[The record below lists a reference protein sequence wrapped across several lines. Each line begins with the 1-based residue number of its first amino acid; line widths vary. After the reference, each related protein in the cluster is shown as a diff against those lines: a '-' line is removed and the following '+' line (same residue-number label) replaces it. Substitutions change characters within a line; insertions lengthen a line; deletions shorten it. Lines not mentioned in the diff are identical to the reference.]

1 MFNLMAVCVF
11 ARVTG
16 VSFEL
21 YLLAT
26 WLPSQTGTQWVLL
39 QNGVIIPMLDILLV
53 MSIFFC
59 IVCWFEAY

>member
-39 QNGVIIPMLDILLV
+39 QNGVIIPMLDI
-53 MSIFFC
+53 
-59 IVCWFEAY
+59 